1 MDFRLMQQ
9 INNGHSK
16 FTTSPKLTGFPIGTN
31 ITPGLIAN
39 SLYQIYTPVYGEK
52 SPNISTKEVK
62 EIDQEGSGVEDV
74 SSNSSISGGSKRKLE
89 DDIFQKMLH
98 PTFKVGKLEPKMK
111 KVKLSPGLKSGNG
124 SSTTV
129 MATEKEKKYYKF

>member
-9 INNGHSK
+9 INNGHLK
-16 FTTSPKLTGFPIGTN
+16 FTTSPKLTAFPIGTN

-39 SLYQIYTPVYGEK
+39 SLYQIYTPVYAEK

-62 EIDQEGSGVEDV
+62 KIDQEGSGVQEE
-74 SSNSSISGGSKRKLE
+74 SGNSSISGSKRKLE

-98 PTFKVGKLEPKMK
+98 PTFKVGKLEPKLK
-111 KVKLSPGLKSGNG
+111 KIKLSPGLKSGDG
-124 SSTTV
+124 SPTTV

>member
-9 INNGHSK
+9 INNGHLK
-16 FTTSPKLTGFPIGTN
+16 FTTSPKLTAFPIGTN

-39 SLYQIYTPVYGEK
+39 SLYQIYTPVYAEK

-62 EIDQEGSGVEDV
+62 KIDQEGSGVQEE
-74 SSNSSISGGSKRKLE
+74 SGNSSISGSKRKLE

-98 PTFKVGKLEPKMK
+98 PTFKVGKLVPKLK
-111 KVKLSPGLKSGNG
+111 KIKLAPGLKSGDG
-124 SSTTV
+124 SPTTV